1 MGCACSS
8 DSDSEWME
16 NLDEICEHC
25 NCPIP
30 PQACNPYTDQVIP
43 YPSQYTPPMSP
54 LPDNIGVAIYSY
66 DPKHE
71 GDLGFDK
78 GDKLK
83 IINKDDEEWYLAESL
98 TTGQQ
103 GYIPHNFIAMTTV
116 ETESWFFRNISRND
130 AMRLLLA
137 PGNTQGSFLIR
148 ESETSKGSYSL
159 SVRDLDHNT
168 GEGVKHYRI
177 RNMDDGGFYITT
189 KISFSSLKELVQHYS
204 RESDG
209 LCTVLV
215 KPCQS
220 RAPQKPWWQDEWE
233 IPRESL
239 KLERRLGAG
248 QFGEVW
254 MGVYNN
260 DRNVAIKNLKMGTMS
275 VEAFMAEANMMKN
288 LQHPRL
294 VRLFAVVTQE
304 PIYIV
309 TEYMENGSLVDYLKT
324 QEGSNLPTNTLIDM
338 SSQVAD
344 GMAFIE
350 RKNYIHRDL
359 RAANILV
366 SHELICKIAD
376 FGLARLIEDNEYTA
390 REGAKFPIKWTAP
403 EAINYGTFSIKSD
416 VWSFG
421 ILLTEIVTY
430 GRIPYPGMSNP
441 EVIQNLERGYRMPA
455 PENCPEELYDI
466 MKECWRERPEDRP
479 TFDFLKH
486 LLEDFFTAT
495 ERQYQE

>member
-1 MGCACSS
+1 
-8 DSDSEWME
+8 
-16 NLDEICEHC
+16 NLNTLSTFLQNFTLTEKRREFGWFLSRARL
-25 NCPIP
+25 NL
-30 PQACNPYTDQVIP
+30 N
-43 YPSQYTPPMSP
+43 
-54 LPDNIGVAIYSY
+54 NIGVAIYSY

-83 IINKDDEEWYLAESL
+83 IINKDDAEWFLAESL

-116 ETESWFFRNISRND
+116 ETEPWFFRNVSRND

-189 KISFSSLKELVQHYS
+189 KISFNSLKELVQHYS

-254 MGVYNN
+254 MGIYNN
-260 DRNVAIKNLKMGTMS
+260 DRKVAIKNLKMGTMS

-288 LQHPRL
+288 LQHARL

-309 TEYMENGSLVDYLKT
+309 TEYMENGKSFTDIHFTLQHRQTHSLKACGMMCCPL
-324 QEGSNLPTNTLIDM
+324 
-338 SSQVAD
+338 QVAD

-366 SHELICKIAD
+366 SHELICKVAD

-455 PENCPEELYDI
+455 PENCPDELYDI
-466 MKECWRERPEDRP
+466 MKECWTERPEDRP
-479 TFDFLKH
+479 TFDYLKH

>member
-30 PQACNPYTDQVIP
+30 PQACNPV
-43 YPSQYTPPMSP
+43 SGRR
-54 LPDNIGVAIYSY
+54 DNIGVAIYSY

>member
-1 MGCACSS
+1 MGCNCSS
-8 DSDSEWME
+8 DYSDSDWIE

-30 PQACNPYTDQVIP
+30 PQSSNPYTDQLIP
-43 YPSQYTPPMSP
+43 YPSQNTPPMSP
-54 LPDNIGVAIYSY
+54 LSDNLVMAIYSY
-66 DPKHE
+66 EPNHD
-71 GDLGFDK
+71 GDLGFEK
-78 GDKLK
+78 GEKLK
-83 IINKDDEEWYLAESL
+83 IINKDDPEWYLAESL
-98 TTGQQ
+98 TTGQR
-103 GYIPHNFIAMTTV
+103 GYIPYNFVAMNTV
-116 ETESWFFRNISRND
+116 ETEPWFFKNISRND

-148 ESETSKGSYSL
+148 ESETTPGSYSL

-177 RNMDDGGFYITT
+177 RKMDNGGFYITA
-189 KISFSSLKELVQHYS
+189 KISFNSLKELVQHHS
-204 RESDG
+204 RDSDG
-209 LCTVLV
+209 LCTKLV

-239 KLERRLGAG
+239 KMERRLGAG

-260 DRNVAIKNLKMGTMS
+260 DRKVAIKNLKMGTMS
-275 VEAFMAEANMMKN
+275 VEAFLAEANMMKN

-294 VRLFAVVTQE
+294 VRLFAVVSQE
-304 PIYIV
+304 PICIV

-324 QEGSNLPTNTLIDM
+324 TQGSNLPMTTLIDM

-344 GMAFIE
+344 GMSFIE
-350 RKNYIHRDL
+350 EKNYIHRDL

-366 SHELICKIAD
+366 SHEQICKIAD

-390 REGAKFPIKWTAP
+390 REGTKFPIKWTSP

-441 EVIQNLERGYRMPA
+441 EVIQNLDRGYRMPK
-455 PENCPEELYDI
+455 PENCPDSLYDV
-466 MKECWRERPEDRP
+466 MFMCWNENPENRP
-479 TFDFLKH
+479 TFEYL
-486 LLEDFFTAT
+486 
-495 ERQYQE
+495 RNPS